1 MISEED
7 VGIRIKELRIMKG
20 MTLEQLAQKTDFSKG
35 YLSKVENSKKSPP
48 VSTLIR
54 IADVLNVR
62 LTDIFGE
69 GNGDDLISIV
79 KKGERKSMALP
90 GTLFGYCYQT
100 LAHKYANKKMQPYF
114 MTKPLIPKNQALF
127 RHKGEEMI
135 YMLEGKMEYFV
146 DESQF
151 ILEEGDCLYFDSNLE
166 HYGNA
171 IGDKDVKAL
180 LIIYT
185 EDNNKGE
192 IEG

>member
-1 MISEED
+1 MQS
-7 VGIRIKELRIMKG
+7 
-20 MTLEQLAQKTDFSKG
+20 MTLEQLAQKTNFSKG

-48 VSTLIR
+48 VATLIR
-54 IADVLNVR
+54 IADVLNVS
-62 LTDIFGE
+62 LTNIFGE
-69 GNGDDLISIV
+69 VNGNDLISLV

-90 GTLFGYCYQT
+90 GTLFGYSYQT

-114 MTKPLIPKNQALF
+114 ITKPLIQKKQALF
-127 RHKGEEMI
+127 QHKGEEMI

-146 DESQF
+146 GEQQF

-166 HYGNA
+166 HYGNT

-185 EDNNKGE
+185 EDKNKG
-192 IEG
+192 

>member
-1 MISEED
+1 MQ
-7 VGIRIKELRIMKG
+7 R

-35 YLSKVENSKKSPP
+35 YLSRVENSKKSPP
-48 VSTLIR
+48 VATLIR
-54 IADVLNVR
+54 IAEVLNVR

-69 GNGDDLISIV
+69 GNGDDLISLV

-90 GTLFGYCYQT
+90 GTVFGYHYQT

-114 MTKPLIPKNQALF
+114 LTKPLMPKKQALF

-146 DESQF
+146 GERQF
-151 ILEEGDCLYFDSNLE
+151 ILEEGDCLYFDSSSE

-180 LIIYT
+180 LVIYT
-185 EDNNKGE
+185 EDNDKGE
-192 IEG
+192 VGS